1 MNYFGKYLIV
11 ISRFSSFIFFWLS
24 LQIVNFRFIP
34 VAHQFN
40 FCLAV
45 SLVWAT
51 ILSVIRA
58 SEASHVKEIESIDT
72 ISITNYSVEATQQ
85 WPWSDGPWR
94 KNGKNPLRKFS
105 RLSSVVPLL
114 LSRCWLSE
122 DEASHAPIHGVSL
135 WSRLGG
141 VRFWGSSL
149 RSRRLEVVGANAPVL
164 SCAHYFQ
171 APATQAIEEENFIVN
186 VSDWSFLK
194 TKI

>member
-1 MNYFGKYLIV
+1 MEIV
-11 ISRFSSFIFFWLS
+11 ISRFASLILFWLS

-34 VAHQFN
+34 VAHQLN

-58 SEASHVKEIESIDT
+58 SETSHVKEIESIDT

-85 WPWSDGPWR
+85 WPWSDCPWR
-94 KNGKNPLRKFS
+94 KKGKNPLRKFS

-114 LSRCWLSE
+114 LTRCWLSE
-122 DEASHAPIHGVSL
+122 DEASHARIRGVSL
-135 WSRLGG
+135 WSQLCG

-149 RSRRLEVVGANAPVL
+149 RSRRLKVGGSGRKRAR
-164 SCAHYFQ
+164 
-171 APATQAIEEENFIVN
+171 
-186 VSDWSFLK
+186 SFLCPLLPCACYAG
-194 TKI
+194 